1 MRTYFIDTI
10 NKTVV
15 FEFDFNKDIINAI
28 KGSDYNSRF
37 NPELKCWVVPVNDW
51 SKVSI
56 KRIIKTYNFTPKV
69 KEEEKDIVVDYS
81 IKDVDLAYIK
91 GLCDARGFSY
101 TPRDYQLEAL
111 GYALNKGNLINGDDV
126 GLGKTFEAIIYT
138 ETTNSFPCLVVVPS
152 IGKIQLG
159 RKVGRNSRR
168 S

>member
-1 MRTYFIDTI
+1 MRTYYIDTI

-15 FEFDFNKDIINAI
+15 FEFDFDKDIINAI

-56 KRIIKTYNFTPKV
+56 KRIIKTYNFTPKL

-81 IKDVDLAYIK
+81 IKDIDLAYIQ
-91 GLCDARGFSY
+91 GLCDARGFTY

-126 GLGKTFEAIIYT
+126 GLFSCSA
-138 ETTNSFPCLVVVPS
+138 S

-159 RKVGRNSRR
+159 RKVGRDSWR